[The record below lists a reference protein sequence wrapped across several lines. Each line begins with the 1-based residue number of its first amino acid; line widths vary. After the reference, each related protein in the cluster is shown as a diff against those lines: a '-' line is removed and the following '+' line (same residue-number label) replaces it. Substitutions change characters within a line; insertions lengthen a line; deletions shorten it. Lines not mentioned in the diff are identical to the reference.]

1 MDANSFLWG
10 LVMLAAGIFV
20 CSYGNQLFRFVL
32 AFIGF
37 AIGFSLVMW
46 LGDFLSDGLQI
57 VIGLIF
63 GGILAAVFYLI
74 IQFALHIAGGLLGL
88 VIMLAILGMF
98 KMGGL
103 DLGFFGWI
111 LALIAAGVGVVFGKR
126 LGDLVI
132 VLATAL
138 TGAYFVVV
146 GLAALFGLNVNIENP
161 EATLGTGFAL
171 ILFLTIALI
180 SGLTQYQAFS
190 VRKRLLR

>member
-10 LVMLAAGIFV
+10 LVMLTAGIFV

>member
-10 LVMLAAGIFV
+10 LIMLAAGIDVF
-20 CSYGNQLFRFVL
+20 SYGNQLFRCVL
-32 AFIGF
+32 ALIGF